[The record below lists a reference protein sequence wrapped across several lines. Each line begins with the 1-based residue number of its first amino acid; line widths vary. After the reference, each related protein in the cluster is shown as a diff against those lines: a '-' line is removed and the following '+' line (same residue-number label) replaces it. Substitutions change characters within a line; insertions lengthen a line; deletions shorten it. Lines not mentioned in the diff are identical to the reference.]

1 MPDRTLERAYPQA
14 EEHKEEKTKGAKMSR
29 KTYPKYKP
37 SGIEWL
43 GDVPEHWEVKRAKT
57 ILARNDSGVW
67 GEDFDEDGII
77 VLRSTEQTV
86 DGNWNI
92 ANPAKR
98 KLSTAEFRA
107 CHLLKGDLIVT
118 KSSGSQQHIG
128 KTSIVTKEVES
139 LNCCCSN
146 FMQRLRVK
154 QSVSPRFV
162 WYVLNGEVG
171 RSQFNYY
178 SSTTTGLANLNG
190 PIIGNVHIAI
200 PHYDEQLAI
209 SGFLDHEAARVDSL
223 IQKKQRQIELL
234 NEKRSALISHAVTRG
249 LDPNVPMKDS
259 GVEWLGKIPE
269 HWTTRRIKHLSLKI
283 GSGKTPR
290 GGAETYVDS
299 GVLLLR
305 SQNIHFRGV
314 YLDSAVYI
322 SHDVDNEMPNT
333 RVMPNDV
340 LLNITG
346 ASLGRASL
354 VPEDMPRANVN
365 QHVCIIRPKRRV
377 VIPQYVFL
385 AICSQLVQSQI
396 FAAENGTS
404 REGLN
409 FEQVGDLLIAFPSS
423 LAEQERIAGTVF
435 AGIYHVD
442 SIVAGIQRSID
453 LLREYRVALISAA
466 VTGKIDVRRETSNVS
481 DLP

>member
-1 MPDRTLERAYPQA
+1 
-14 EEHKEEKTKGAKMSR
+14 MSR
-29 KTYPKYKP
+29 KAYPKYKP

-43 GDVPEHWEVKRAKT
+43 GDVPEHWEVKRTKT

-234 NEKRSALISHAVTRG
+234 KEKRSALISHAVTRG

-269 HWTTRRIKHLSLKI
+269 HWEKSFIKRMARVLRGKFTHRPRNDPRLYDGPYPFIQTGDVAGARKYITTYHQTLSEDGLSVSQMFPRATLVMTIAANIGDMAILDFEACFPDSIVGFVPADGIDLDFLYYLLKGMKAALLGTATLNTQLNLNVERIGSLIAAYPTLDEQHRIIQYLEIETRRIDALIEEVEESI
-283 GSGKTPR
+283 
-290 GGAETYVDS
+290 ET
-299 GVLLLR
+299 
-305 SQNIHFRGV
+305 
-314 YLDSAVYI
+314 
-322 SHDVDNEMPNT
+322 
-333 RVMPNDV
+333 
-340 LLNITG
+340 
-346 ASLGRASL
+346 
-354 VPEDMPRANVN
+354 
-365 QHVCIIRPKRRV
+365 
-377 VIPQYVFL
+377 
-385 AICSQLVQSQI
+385 
-396 FAAENGTS
+396 
-404 REGLN
+404 
-409 FEQVGDLLIAFPSS
+409 
-423 LAEQERIAGTVF
+423 
-435 AGIYHVD
+435 
-442 SIVAGIQRSID
+442 
-453 LLREYRVALISAA
+453 LREYRIALISAA